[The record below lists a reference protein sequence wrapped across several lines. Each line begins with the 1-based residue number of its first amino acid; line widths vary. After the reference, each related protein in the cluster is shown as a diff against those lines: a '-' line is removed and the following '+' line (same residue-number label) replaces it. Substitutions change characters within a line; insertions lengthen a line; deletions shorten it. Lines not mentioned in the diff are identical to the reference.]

1 MTTTTGVDITT
12 LTAGDVMSAPVMTIT
27 PTASLW
33 EAWRLMM
40 GSGLRH
46 LVVAYEDDVMG
57 VIDDRAVFAQWPM
70 GPLALRRTHVGDV
83 MRPRTSCV
91 LAGVDARIVAEVMI
105 ADATDAVPV
114 VDEFGQVIGIVT
126 ASDLTCAVATHGLC
140 RPAI

>member
-1 MTTTTGVDITT
+1 VTTTSGIEVIA
-12 LTAGDVMSAPVMTIT
+12 LTAGDVMSTPVMTIT

-46 LVVAYEDDVMG
+46 LVVSYDDEVLG

-70 GPLALRRTHVGDV
+70 GPLALRRTHVADV

-91 LAGVDARIVAEVMI
+91 LANVDARLVAEVMI

-114 VDEFGQVIGIVT
+114 VDELGQVIGIVT

-140 RPAI
+140 RG